1 MRPWP
6 SWLWVDPETITV
18 VVDTGVVTLSGTADR
33 RSTAQIAVRLCGS
46 VDGVVEVVD
55 QLRYEYDDTADINR
69 HYLMGPTVWDTT
81 P

>member
-33 RSTAQIAVRLCGS
+33 RSTAQITVRLCES

-55 QLRYEYDDTADINR
+55 RLRYEYDDRHINR
-69 HYLMGPTVWDTT
+69 HYLMGPTVRDTT